1 MLLSYKKIKPLIVKG
16 NNSVSRFIGFLG
28 LGIGII
34 LLLISMQM
42 FVNIQQLLQS
52 NAPRKSGYDFISI
65 SKSITNQNMG
75 MDNNFT
81 PEDLKKLEVQTNI
94 EAISPLISNR
104 YQVTANAGNALPF
117 QTDMFLESMDVGFLD
132 TLPLNFTWQPGQET
146 VPLIFSADFLEL
158 YNVFAPAQGLPQISP
173 QTITSV
179 NIFLNCSGPK
189 GRHTFKGNVVALSDR
204 VNSILV
210 PESFMKWSNQYFT
223 GESTPPAPS
232 RVFLKTIDAN
242 NPQLIS
248 FLDHEGYHLNKET
261 FKFGRIKNTL
271 QKIISVLGIF
281 GILVIIMALMLFSFY
296 LQLMIAKSKENL
308 RLLITLG
315 YSPKWL
321 AESVAKTW
329 LPKYFS
335 IVLFS
340 LLITQT
346 GHLLFRQI
354 SFAKAANLSPVLH
367 WSVFI
372 VAIFLIALT
381 ILINKALVKKELK
394 TIDL

>member
-1 MLLSYKKIKPLIVKG
+1 MSLSYKKIKPLIITG
-16 NNSVSRFIGFLG
+16 NNSFSRFIGFFG
-28 LGIGII
+28 LGIGVI

-42 FVNIQQLLQS
+42 FVNIQQLLQTKT
-52 NAPRKSGYDFISI
+52 PRKSGFDFISI
-65 SKSITNQNMG
+65 SKTITNENMG

-81 PEDLKKLEVQTNI
+81 PEDLKKLEAHPGI
-94 EAISPLISNR
+94 KAISPLISNK
-104 YQVTANAGNALPF
+104 YQVTANAGNMLPF
-117 QTDMFLESMDVGFLD
+117 QTDMFLESMNADFLD
-132 TLPLNFTWQPGQET
+132 TLPPNFKWQPGQKT

-179 NIFLNCSGPK
+179 NIFLECTGPK
-189 GRHTFKGNVVALSDR
+189 GRHTFIGNVVALSDR

-210 PESFMKWSNQYFT
+210 PESFMKWSNEFFT
-223 GESTPPAPS
+223 GDTTPPSPS
-232 RVFLKTIDAN
+232 RVYIKTQDIN

-248 FLDHEGYHLNKET
+248 FLDKEGYHLNKET
-261 FKFGRIKNTL
+261 IKFGRLKSTL
-271 QKIISVLGIF
+271 QNIVSALGIF

-296 LQLMIAKSKENL
+296 VQLMIAKSKDNL

-329 LPKYFS
+329 LPMYFL

-340 LLITQT
+340 LIITQI
-346 GHLLFRQI
+346 GHLIFRQI
-354 SFAKAANLSPVLH
+354 PFAKMANLSPVLH
-367 WSVFI
+367 WSVF
-372 VAIFLIALT
+372 LIAILLIGIT
-381 ILINKALVKKELK
+381 ILINKRLVKKELK
-394 TIDL
+394 AID

>member
-1 MLLSYKKIKPLIVKG
+1 MSLSYKKIKPLIVKG
-16 NNSVSRFIGFLG
+16 DNSVSRFIGFFG

-42 FVNIQQLLQS
+42 FVNIQQLLQT
-52 NAPRKSGYDFISI
+52 NTPRKNGYDFISI

-81 PEDLKKLEVQTNI
+81 PEDLKKLEAQPNI
-94 EAISPLISNR
+94 EAISPLISNK

-117 QTDMFLESMDVGFLD
+117 QTDMFLESMNADFLD
-132 TLPLNFTWQPGQET
+132 TLPSNFTWQPGQET

-210 PESFMKWSNQYFT
+210 PESFMKWSNEYFT
-223 GESTPPAPS
+223 GESTQPAPS

-248 FLDHEGYHLNKET
+248 FLDKQGYHLNKET
-261 FKFGRIKNTL
+261 IKFGRIKKTL
-271 QKIISVLGIF
+271 QNIISVLGIF

-296 LQLMIAKSKENL
+296 VQLMIAKSKENL
-308 RLLITLG
+308 RLLIMLG

-329 LPKYFS
+329 LPMYFF

-346 GHLLFRQI
+346 GQILFRQI
-354 SFAKAANLSPVLH
+354 SFTKAANLNPVLH
-367 WSVFI
+367 WSIFL
-372 VAIFLIALT
+372 VAILLLALT
-381 ILINKALVKKELK
+381 ILINKKLVKKELK
-394 TIDL
+394 SIDS